1 MAFICKLRVGISY
14 LGNMARSL
22 RSVFV
27 NSEAQDVLLIS
38 FVGDIEVSAGVQRKL
53 REATTVADVC
63 LIAQG
68 LGYRISE
75 KYLESRVDDLA
86 AHYWPWFGRKRAK
99 SNAK

>member
-1 MAFICKLRVGISY
+1 MS
-14 LGNMARSL
+14 
-22 RSVFV
+22 
-27 NSEAQDVLLIS
+27 SEVQDVLLIS
-38 FVGDIEVSAGVQRKL
+38 FVRDIEASAGVQRKL
-53 REATTVADVC
+53 REAITVADVC
-63 LIAQG
+63 LIAQD